1 MAMNIPAPVQILRY
15 EIPEGTLMD
24 QFQAKIAEYAKN
36 GTFILA
42 SGTVYYDSVSAD
54 NAIDVYTL
62 FIGTGAAENPVI
74 AVPLALS
81 DNGIVMNIQDQEQ
94 GGLRFSPF
102 IHDIYPINRSTF
114 ATESPFSERGLL
126 VKSILTNIDY
136 VTEYGIYSP
145 TEDSTLPDG
154 LLDSINNDHA
164 NLSRMLV
171 LSYKTNSYFQ
181 ILVALDREIET
192 STKDV
197 IPNIYIRYA
206 HSSRVTSDGDRPN
219 WFPWHKIGG
228 SSLTAGDG
236 ISITDGAVA
245 VDDTVVRTDGE
256 QAINGSLRVW
266 HYATAA
272 VTVSKKATDGNVY
285 AKLTPNNLDFRF
297 GGNAGDFVS
306 ITTGG
311 TASSLGNS
319 TYGRLMAYNDAT
331 TSLAMLSVHAT
342 DEGMYATAPSTRST
356 PTDNEIITYDYFRD
370 HTVTLRTGNIYVDN
384 VNGSDS
390 NDGLTAD
397 TALATF
403 DAAIALR
410 QKVTFYSPDSYDD
423 VVVIDLAA
431 STTPYTYS
439 KVKIPSRTIIRGAG
453 RDTTSINFS
462 AGLNGSAIY
471 IVFQDLTL
479 DFVGT
484 PEDTTGLLAF
494 YGCTVSADS
503 CTIRDSTN
511 IAIHNVIYTGDSGYT
526 YMSDVV
532 FDLNASELGSVIFN
546 NYNSACV
553 LNNIT
558 ITGSATVSRAT
569 VAAENTSDIKVT
581 GLSASSATITGRRY
595 RAVLGGG
602 ISTNGAGPNAIP
614 GSEAGTVDDTSWYK

>member
-15 EIPEGTLMD
+15 EIPEGTLVD

-74 AVPLALS
+74 AVPLALF
-81 DNGIVMNIQDQEQ
+81 DNGIAMDMQDQEQ
-94 GGLRFSPF
+94 GGIRFSPF
-102 IHDIYPINRSTF
+102 VHDIYPINRSTF
-114 ATESPFSERGLL
+114 TTESPFSERGLL

-154 LLDSINNDHA
+154 LLDSINNNHD
-164 NLSRMLV
+164 NLFRMLV
-171 LSYKTNSYFQ
+171 LSYKTKSYFQ

-272 VTVSKKATDGNVY
+272 VTVSKKSTDGNVY
-285 AKLTPNNLDFRF
+285 AKLVPNNLYFRF
-297 GGNAGDFVS
+297 GDNARNFVS

-311 TASSLGNS
+311 TTSSMGNS
-319 TYGRLMAYNDAT
+319 TYGRLTAYNDAT

-356 PTDNEIITYDYFRD
+356 PVNDEIITHDFLSTRYLPISGGTLTGGLFGTSVALSGDSIDVSQGSCFTKTITAATTFVFTGVPSNATARFSLVLTNGGSQ
-370 HTVTLRTGNIYVDN
+370 TVTWPSSVKWSGGAN
-384 VNGSDS
+384 
-390 NDGLTAD
+390 
-397 TALATF
+397 
-403 DAAIALR
+403 
-410 QKVTFYSPDSYDD
+410 PE
-423 VVVIDLAA
+423 LAA
-431 STTPYTYS
+431 SGVDVFTFFTADGGTTWYGVHS
-439 KVKIPSRTIIRGAG
+439 VQGA
-453 RDTTSINFS
+453 
-462 AGLNGSAIY
+462 A
-471 IVFQDLTL
+471 
-479 DFVGT
+479 
-484 PEDTTGLLAF
+484 
-494 YGCTVSADS
+494 
-503 CTIRDSTN
+503 
-511 IAIHNVIYTGDSGYT
+511 
-526 YMSDVV
+526 
-532 FDLNASELGSVIFN
+532 
-546 NYNSACV
+546 
-553 LNNIT
+553 
-558 ITGSATVSRAT
+558 
-569 VAAENTSDIKVT
+569 
-581 GLSASSATITGRRY
+581 
-595 RAVLGGG
+595 
-602 ISTNGAGPNAIP
+602 
-614 GSEAGTVDDTSWYK
+614 